1 MKYRPRFSILAL
13 AVIIVFTAHYIGT
26 RDRASASRLQ
36 ADDLSFSRYETKI
49 TPPVKGI
56 YQGAFVNFGGV
67 EDEVRV
73 KKIIDFEKMIGKKI
87 VWAMF
92 SNNWGREGIT
102 FPEENV
108 LTIYR
113 LGIVPFIR
121 MMPRDDFQAG
131 ERDPVFTLQRII
143 EGKFDDELLR
153 WAHDAKRVHIPII
166 VEFGPEMNGDWFPW
180 SGILNG
186 GEKKDGYGHRQSADG
201 PERFRDAYRHII
213 NLFRKEGVQ
222 NITWAFHVF
231 PPEEKSESNALL
243 KKWNNIKNYYPGD
256 NYIDWIGLSVYGAV
270 EPNSEWKSF
279 TDIMDIAYPIITEI
293 SADKPLAVFEFG
305 VAEYP
310 QLGNKTEWIKNALES
325 LESGRYPRI
334 KAISYWDEIWKDDS
348 SDKVIDLRINS
359 SIKSSEIY
367 REILNSSYFV
377 SQAEFQSGREIKL
390 SKMM

>member
-1 MKYRPRFSILAL
+1 MIKYRPNRLSIIVFSIIAL
-13 AVIIVFTAHYIGT
+13 AVIIIITALILTVRIDSY
-26 RDRASASRLQ
+26 
-36 ADDLSFSRYETKI
+36 SRYETKI
-49 TPPVKGI
+49 TAPVKGV
-56 YQGAFVNFGGV
+56 YQGAFANFGGV

-73 KKIIDFEKMIGKKI
+73 QNIIDFEKTVGKKI

-92 SNNWGREGIT
+92 SNNWGSENIT

-108 LTIYR
+108 LTIYS

-121 MMPRDDFQAG
+121 MMPRTDFQVG

-143 EGKFDDELLR
+143 DGKFDDDLLR
-153 WAHDAKRVHIPII
+153 WARSANRVHIPII
-166 VEFGPEMNGDWFPW
+166 VDFGPEMNGDWFPW

-186 GEKKDGYGHRQSADG
+186 GGKKDGYGDRETADG

-213 NLFRKEGVQ
+213 NLFRKEGVP

-231 PPEEKSESNALL
+231 PPVEKSEGNDLH
-243 KKWNNIKNYYPGD
+243 KNWNDIKNYYPGD
-256 NYIDWIGLSVYGAV
+256 DYIDWIGLSVYGADA
-270 EPNSEWKSF
+270 PDSEWRSF
-279 TDIMDIAYPIITEI
+279 TDIMDKAYPVITEI

-310 QLGNKTEWIKNALES
+310 HLGNKTEWIKNALES
-325 LESGRYPRI
+325 VEAGRYPRL

-348 SDKVIDLRINS
+348 SGKIVDLRINS

-367 REILNSSYFV
+367 REILNSSYFL
-377 SQAEFQSGREIKL
+377 SQAKFQSPSRRD
-390 SKMM
+390 

>member
-1 MKYRPRFSILAL
+1 MKYRPRFSIIVFLILAL
-13 AVIIVFTAHYIGT
+13 AVIIIFTAHYIGT

-36 ADDLSFSRYETKI
+36 VDDPSFSRYETKI

-108 LTIYR
+108 LTIHR

-121 MMPRDDFQAG
+121 MMPRADFQTG

-186 GEKKDGYGHRQSADG
+186 GEKKDMYGDRQSADG

-270 EPNSEWKSF
+270 EPDSEWKSF
-279 TDIMDIAYPIITEI
+279 TDIMDIAYPVITEI
-293 SADKPLAVFEFG
+293 SVDKPLAVFEFG

-325 LESGRYPRI
+325 LEGGRYPRI

-348 SDKVIDLRINS
+348 SDKIIDLRINS

-377 SQAEFQSGREIKL
+377 SQPEFQYRA
-390 SKMM
+390 